1 MLLYD
6 DIISTLKAGL
16 LDLQNMVVAIYKVK
30 GIKLIFIFNIY
41 LTHKA
46 KVIKQTPNKSLVYLE
61 PNAASLQ

>member
-30 GIKLIFIFNIY
+30 GKNNTIYDIY

-46 KVIKQTPNKSLVYLE
+46 KAIKQTPSKSLVYLE